1 MTLMMKLLIAFQL
14 LSRVQLRQGLERPIV
29 TLPSSPV
36 ITKETLTTVAKE
48 IAAVEELGGTLWYL
62 DCQKTKMVN

>member
-1 MTLMMKLLIAFQL
+1 METGIGKTKSDVVKSL
-14 LSRVQLRQGLERPIV
+14 
-29 TLPSSPV
+29 LPSSPV
-36 ITKETLTTVAKE
+36 IPKETLTTVAKE